1 MVKGIGNLGQRGQIT
16 QGLVVH
22 GKKFGFRA
30 MGNGKTIRWWR
41 RKDDG
46 DTGDEREA
54 SDRKLLQE
62 SRREGNCSLDHR
74 GRSGGGKKWSGSG
87 ML

>member
-1 MVKGIGNLGQRGQIT
+1 MMVKGIGNLGQRGQIT

-30 MGNGKTIRWWR
+30 VGNEKTIRWWR

-62 SRREGNCSLDHR
+62 SR
-74 GRSGGGKKWSGSG
+74 
-87 ML
+87 